1 MPSVIVHFPDGSK
14 EFRYPENGLEEGD
27 VISHA
32 GSRFRVVS
40 VKADGERHTANVV
53 AANPDELMDHL
64 TSEEGSIALQLFL
77 PAVEDA

>member
-14 EFRYPENGLEEGD
+14 EFRYPENGLEDGD

-40 VKADGERHTANVV
+40 VNADGERHTVKVV
-53 AANPDELMDHL
+53 TAHPDDLRDIL
-64 TSEEGSIALQLFL
+64 TLEGSIELQLHI